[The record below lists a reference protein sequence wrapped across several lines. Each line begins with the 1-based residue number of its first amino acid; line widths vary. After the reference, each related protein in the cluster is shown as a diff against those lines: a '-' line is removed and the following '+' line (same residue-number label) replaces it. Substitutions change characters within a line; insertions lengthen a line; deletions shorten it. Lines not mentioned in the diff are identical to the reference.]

1 MTTNESPAVPV
12 GILVIAHGSLA
23 ASLVECLRHV
33 MGPGLE
39 RVDYIGVPPDA
50 DPETVGADAARRL
63 AQLDGG
69 AGAIV
74 LTDLFGATPSN
85 VACRL
90 GIPGRIEVVAGVNL
104 PMLVRAYAYRH
115 SGLSIAVDKAAAGA
129 HEGIVRR
136 TD

>member
-1 MTTNESPAVPV
+1 MTSNESPAAPV

-33 MGPGLE
+33 MGPDLE
-39 RVDYIGVPPDA
+39 GVDCLGVLPDA
-50 DPETVGADAARRL
+50 DPEAVGADALRRL
-63 AQLDGG
+63 AVLDRG

-90 GIPGRIEVVAGVNL
+90 GVPGRIEVVSGINL
-104 PMLVRAYAYRH
+104 PMLVRAYAYRR
-115 SGLSIAVDKAAAGA
+115 SGLALAIDKAVAGA
-129 HEGIVRR
+129 HDGVVRR
-136 TD
+136 HD